1 MTDYPPPFDQVPVNQ
16 HLGFRLIAQG
26 EGTAEVSM
34 EVQAEFIQETG
45 VLHGG
50 ILTTLADTACVY
62 ALIPGL
68 DPGRTMTSIELK
80 LNFLRPVLAERGTV
94 TARATRVQLGRSVGV
109 SDVEV
114 SQAGKPVARGLF
126 TYLVRAAVDRS

>member
-1 MTDYPPPFDQVPVNQ
+1 MTDYPPPFEQVPVNR
-16 HLGFRLIAQG
+16 HLGFKLVSQG

-34 EVQAEFIQETG
+34 EVREDVIQETG
-45 VLHGG
+45 VVHGG

-68 DPGRTMTSIELK
+68 DSGRTMTSIELK
-80 LNFLRPVLAERGTV
+80 LNFLRPVLTERGTV
-94 TARATRVQLGRSVGV
+94 TARATRVQLGRTVGV

-126 TYLVRAAVDRS
+126 TYLVRDGSGS